1 MSNIEPVQ
9 KEHILDIMVLCKAE
23 GYESY
28 YESEDITW
36 NALTAPGVT
45 SLVAVDGDKVLGFVQ
60 MLSDGLIQAHLSL
73 ILVAPDCRRQGFG
86 RRLIEEAF
94 KSAGG
99 KRIDLLTDSADEF
112 YFSFLHQS
120 HWQGY
125 RIFPGKK

>member
-1 MSNIEPVQ
+1 MITIEPVQ
-9 KEHILDIMVLCKAE
+9 KKHISGIMALCDAE

-28 YESEDITW
+28 TESAEVTW
-36 NALTAPGVT
+36 NALSAPGVT
-45 SLVAVDGDKVLGFVQ
+45 CMVAADGAKILGFVQ

-73 ILVAPDCRRQGFG
+73 ILVAPDCRRQGIG

-112 YFSFLHQS
+112 YHSFLHQS
-120 HWQGY
+120 DWRGY
-125 RIFPGKK
+125 RIFPKV